1 MMIKTKDK
9 LTTIL
14 ILIFALMIG
23 ALLATPSNVSAKAE
37 MNYVGTIAI
46 RNSEDGYLYGNN
58 DTFRKADTLQAVFDD
73 VVSNTTNVAKF
84 SFENVTTSETLV
96 FNYERKIVLES
107 GALSHV
113 GKNGQT
119 LIELVTGVLEI
130 AGAQIST
137 DNANVIKVCEGAE
150 FTLSSG
156 LIAINERLMAKFYVF
171 LPDPLCISVFFKFI
185 KMILET

>member
-58 DTFRKADTLQAVFDD
+58 DTFRKADTLQAVF
-73 VVSNTTNVAKF
+73 V
-84 SFENVTTSETLV
+84 
-96 FNYERKIVLES
+96 IV
-107 GALSHV
+107 
-113 GKNGQT
+113 
-119 LIELVTGVLEI
+119 
-130 AGAQIST
+130 
-137 DNANVIKVCEGAE
+137 
-150 FTLSSG
+150 
-156 LIAINERLMAKFYVF
+156 
-171 LPDPLCISVFFKFI
+171 
-185 KMILET
+185 